1 MKAGIVELTAPTPVM
16 TDEFTRSSPSKHE
29 AWRQFGVNN

>member
-16 TDEFTRSSPSKHE
+16 TDEWVHSQLSKQAQGLE
-29 AWRQFGVNN
+29 AVWSQ